1 MIEGVV
7 NAAYEAIVTLPLGG
21 PNGQSRQIDAVVD
34 TGYNGFLTLPPS
46 VVAELGLPY
55 RGHSEAILADGS
67 VAEFDVYGV
76 TVIWDGSARHI
87 SANAADSTPLVGMSL
102 LDRHDLSIRVRDG
115 GRVLIQ
121 PTVEQ

>member
-7 NAAYEAIVTLPLGG
+7 NAAYEAIVSLPLTG
-21 PNGQSRQIDAVVD
+21 PEGQSRRIDAVVD
-34 TGYNGFLTLPPS
+34 TGYNGFLTLPS
-46 VVAELGLPY
+46 SIVAELGLPY

-67 VAEFDVYGV
+67 VVEFDVYGV
-76 TVIWDGSARHI
+76 TVSWDCIARYT

-102 LDRHDLSIRVRDG
+102 LDGHDLSIRVRDG

-121 PTVEQ
+121 PTLP